1 MIFIDYYFKSSIGSL
16 IKTLKEKLWIR
27 LAAMSEVYEEQP
39 LLNAIR
45 SLIEDTRLAEIQT
58 GPACMQPAQL
68 PPKDADIITIIKW
81 MDRYFLETR
90 STVISN
96 SKLKNITFGKKTE
109 KVLKEANKAE
119 KKTEKLKVKKTI
131 TRKERDAAVENLKTL
146 IDRIEK
152 S

>member
-1 MIFIDYYFKSSIGSL
+1 
-16 IKTLKEKLWIR
+16 
-27 LAAMSEVYEEQP
+27 
-39 LLNAIR
+39 
-45 SLIEDTRLAEIQT
+45 
-58 GPACMQPAQL
+58 
-68 PPKDADIITIIKW
+68 